1 MIVTRE
7 KVKTI
12 LRIPDAST
20 DELIDT
26 LIPIIEEQYE
36 EIRNAPFDVDEDEN
50 TVYPKGSEL
59 TAALMVGYQLNA
71 MRNAGGM
78 TSESLGDYSYTRA
91 ETGGLEYP
99 AQIIGG
105 IRRFVGVK

>member
-7 KVKTI
+7 KVKAI